1 MDQKIKI
8 TFCGG
13 TSHVTG
19 ANFLLEYK
27 NSKILIDCGMLQGT
41 DDAYEFNSRPF
52 PFEVSEIDVL
62 VVTHAHIDHIG
73 LIPKLAKSG
82 FTGKII
88 STEYTHELA
97 PYMLQDA
104 ARLGMKD
111 ATICKRDP
119 IYTLDD
125 VDAALNMWKGIPYH
139 TSVELTPEVKLLF
152 KDSGHILGSG
162 IAMLTCGDRVL
173 AFTGDLGNTPSPLL
187 HDTEYV
193 PEADYIVMESVY
205 GDRNHPDLAHRQNR
219 LVDELKASLAL
230 GGTVLIPIFSLEKT
244 QVLLHE
250 LNHLFESGILPKTS
264 VYMDSPLASKV
275 TSVYAR
281 ATKAFNDVAQK
292 EIQSG
297 DDIFDFPGLVQ
308 IDDREASANVLH
320 MPNPK
325 IIIAGS
331 GMSTG
336 GRIVSH
342 EKLLL
347 GDPKN
352 SIIFIGY
359 QSVGTLG
366 RRLADRTPEVTI
378 GGDKVKV
385 NARVSEVEGYSS
397 HKDSDHLLEFVSHAD
412 KVKKVFVVMGESKSA
427 LFLAQ
432 KIRDNLGKEAI
443 HPEEGS
449 SVVLD

>member
-1 MDQKIKI
+1 MHNKIKI

-27 NSKILIDCGMLQGT
+27 SSKILIDCGMLQGT
-41 DDAYEFNSRPF
+41 ENAFEFNSRPF
-52 PFEVSEIDVL
+52 PYDVTTIDAL
-62 VVTHAHIDHIG
+62 IVTHAHIDHIG
-73 LIPKLAKSG
+73 LIPKLVKDG
-82 FTGKII
+82 FKGKIF
-88 STEYTHELA
+88 STFYTREIA
-97 PYMLQDA
+97 PHMLEDA
-104 ARLGMKD
+104 ARLSAKD
-111 ATICKRDP
+111 AQKYEHDP
-119 IYTLDD
+119 LYTLEN
-125 VDAALNMWKGIPYH
+125 VQAALSMWKGYDYH
-139 TSVELTPEVKLLF
+139 SEIEITSDIKLLY
-152 KDSGHILGSG
+152 KDAGHILGSG
-162 IAMLTCGDRVL
+162 IAVLGIGDRTI
-173 AFTGDLGNTPSPLL
+173 AFTGDLGNTPSPLMK
-187 HDTEYV
+187 DTEFV

-205 GDRNHPDLAHRQNR
+205 GDRNHPDLQHRQNR
-219 LVDELKASLAL
+219 LKDELEASLKL

-250 LNHLFESGILPKTS
+250 LNHLVESGQLPRVP
-264 VYMDSPLASKV
+264 VYLDSPLASKV

-281 ATKAFNDVAQK
+281 AKKEFNEKAQK
-292 EIQSG
+292 EIDGG

-308 IDDREASANVLH
+308 VGDREESANVLH

-342 EKLLL
+342 EKHLL

-352 SIIFIGY
+352 SIVFIGY

-366 RRLADRTPEVTI
+366 RRLVDRTPVVTI
-378 GGDKVKV
+378 GGDKIKV
-385 NARVSEVEGYSS
+385 RARVSEVQGYSS
-397 HKDSDHLLEFVSHAD
+397 HKDSQGLLEFVSHAH

-432 KIRDNLGKEAI
+432 RIRDYLGKEAI

-449 SVVLD
+449 FVILN